1 MKKLIVLILLMALM
15 ALICGFGGNDFK
27 TEILNLP
34 IKIGEKQILLKDLLK
49 NKRIINLAIN
59 ADQKKETNISSGKD
73 SLTISFTILGKNI
86 YGLEPLYY
94 NSVKVNAV
102 VLFQQMIMGNEIVDA
117 DCKGILNIYY
127 KGQDIRRECKCMSL
141 FTELDSDEKFNIE
154 KMIGVKY

>member
-73 SLTISFTILGKNI
+73 SLTISFTISI
-86 YGLEPLYY
+86 YNFISHYHLL
-94 NSVKVNAV
+94 K
-102 VLFQQMIMGNEIVDA
+102 
-117 DCKGILNIYY
+117 
-127 KGQDIRRECKCMSL
+127 
-141 FTELDSDEKFNIE
+141 
-154 KMIGVKY
+154 